1 MKNQEIEQF
10 VRAELKEVMPNMIW
24 RDENGDYE
32 VFGRYIISKVSSHL
46 YEVNIH
52 ATCVGRFNSTKTALS
67 WCIAD
72 KYKNYNLARE
82 ILTVDNILGNLTNDI
97 FIRAAMA
104 NKTKKTQFRED
115 IETKLETKI
124 IRKRELETQL
134 DKCVKRAKYLQQR
147 GFNNETSRPG
157 RATTNKTS
165 R

>member
-10 VRAELKEVMPNMIW
+10 VRAELKEVMSNMIW

-32 VFGRYIISKVSSHL
+32 VFGRYIISKISSHL
-46 YEVNIH
+46 YEVKIH
-52 ATCVGRFNSTKTALS
+52 ATTVGQFNSTKTALS

-72 KYKNYNLARE
+72 KYRNYNLARE
-82 ILTVDNILGNLTNDI
+82 ILNVDNILGNLTNDI

-104 NKTKKTQFRED
+104 NKTKNTQFRED

-157 RATTNKTS
+157 RATKNQTS